1 MTARAPITPAQ
12 AGRRYLVLT
21 ALRWLPVGI
30 SIPVTVLLA
39 LSRGLSLADVGLVF
53 LVHSLLVAV
62 LELPTGGLAD
72 VVGRRPVLVAS
83 GVLHLLSS
91 LAYATAEGLPGF
103 LGAACLLAAG
113 RALDSGPLEAWYVDA
128 VHQADPG
135 ADVTPG
141 LSRAGVADC
150 LALAA
155 GAVVGGAL
163 PGLLGS
169 AGADVLRAP
178 YLLAAVLDV
187 VSIGAV
193 LLLVTPT
200 GPVRERRPGVAPAQR
215 LRRALRDGF
224 RAVPL
229 TVRGAV
235 ALSVRDPSLRR
246 VLLLSLVCGYSLG
259 TLELV
264 GPALFTDL
272 AGSTTG
278 GSAVFGLVMAASFV
292 GGAAG
297 YALAPLSRHLAR
309 GSTRWAVA
317 LLSVLSGLALLG
329 VASART
335 VVLAA
340 TAYTC
345 FYLVNAA
352 AWPLLRAL
360 GHGRVSAAQRATV
373 VSAWSLAL
381 QAGGA
386 ASNLLSP
393 RLGGTGRAYALAGVL
408 AGLAGLLALGLP
420 RDRAPE
426 RLPQDVAGS
435 GAR

>member
-1 MTARAPITPAQ
+1 MTARTALTPAQ

-39 LSRGLSLADVGLVF
+39 LSRGLTLADVGLVF

-91 LAYATAEGLPGF
+91 LAYATAESLPGF
-103 LGAACLLAAG
+103 LLAASLLAAG

-128 VHQADPG
+128 VHETDPG

-155 GAVVGGAL
+155 GAVVGGAV

-200 GPVRERRPGVAPAQR
+200 GPVRERRPVDTAPAPR
-215 LRRALRDGF
+215 LRRALRDGS
-224 RAVPL
+224 RAVPR
-229 TVRGAV
+229 TVRDAV
-235 ALSVRDPSLRR
+235 ALSVRDRSLRR
-246 VLLLSLVCGYSLG
+246 VLVLSLVCGYSLG
-259 TLELV
+259 TLELI
-264 GPALFTDL
+264 GPTLFTDL

-278 GSAVFGLVMAASFV
+278 GSAVFGLVMAASFI
-292 GGAAG
+292 GGATG
-297 YALAPLSRHLAR
+297 YALAPMSRRLAR
-309 GSTRWAVA
+309 GSTRWAVTV
-317 LLSVLSGLALLG
+317 LSVLGGLALLG

-335 VVLAA
+335 LVLAA

-345 FYLVNAA
+345 FYLANAA

-360 GHGRVSAAQRATV
+360 GHGRVPATQRATV

-381 QAGGA
+381 QSGGA
-386 ASNLLSP
+386 VSNLVGP

-426 RLPQDVAGS
+426 RRAPDAVA
-435 GAR
+435 R